1 MGIDIKY
8 NPQDHIKDFRLD
20 LRLFY
25 GYSAKEVRKM
35 NDQKVLETYRL
46 HTKDIVIKGC

>member
-1 MGIDIKY
+1 MSKMNIDIKY
-8 NPQDHIKDFRLD
+8 NPYDHIKDFRLD

-35 NDQKVLETYRL
+35 SNDKVIEVYKL
-46 HTKDIVIKGC
+46 HTKDIKI